1 MSRSCVVV
9 GAGPAGLSAAYRLA
23 NAGVRVT
30 VLESDSEV
38 GGRTRTERV
47 GDFII
52 NTGASFLTSFFDATL
67 GLVRELRLEM
77 TTPPQEPGIVATPV
91 GKLPLDLHSPL
102 RILAFPLISWL
113 SKLRTAS
120 LFARVMLN
128 RRSHIGDLNS
138 LARMDRGGSVEL
150 WGRRR
155 LGQTAYD
162 YLLRSGIEPF
172 FYFGAEDASAAL
184 GKALLRH
191 AIKWNIHVL
200 SRGMGDLCDALA
212 QRLTVRTGCAAHAI
226 EERESS
232 VAVHHAGGTVE
243 ADYAILAIP
252 ANAIARLDGP
262 ISEQDRTD
270 LGTVRYVPNI
280 VVYFGYE
287 RPITVQFPSVSP
299 AGPGR
304 HAIARVRTTSTW
316 APQYVPEGKELLSIY
331 VTAWRSAELL
341 YESHDKMVKAV
352 RADAEDI
359 FGRLADPDWIRVYP
373 RSEAM
378 VLPEPRHFRRMQAF
392 QRRPRQRV
400 LYAGD
405 WLTGSTI
412 EGSVR
417 TGLAAAKRILGT
429 DPGGEGPQPV
439 EKVG

>member
-30 VLESDSEV
+30 VVESDSAI
-38 GGRTRTERV
+38 GGRTRSERV
-47 GDFII
+47 GGFVV
-52 NTGASFLTSFFDATL
+52 NTGATFLTSFFDATL
-67 GLVRELRLEM
+67 GLVRELRLE
-77 TTPPQEPGIVATPV
+77 TTIPSHTPGVVATPV
-91 GKLPLDLHSPL
+91 GKFPLDLHSPF

-113 SKLRTAS
+113 DKLRTAS
-120 LFARVMLN
+120 LFGRVVLN

-138 LARMDRGGSVEL
+138 LARMDRGGSTEH

-172 FYFGAEDASAAL
+172 FYFGAEEASAAL

-191 AIKWNIHVL
+191 AIKWNVHIL
-200 SRGMGDLCDALA
+200 TGGMGELCEALA
-212 QRLTVRTGCAAHAI
+212 QRLTVRTGCAAHAV
-226 EERESS
+226 EERENSI
-232 VAVHHAGGTVE
+232 AVHHAGGTVE
-243 ADYAILAIP
+243 ADYAVLAMP
-252 ANAIARLDGP
+252 ANAIVRLDGS
-262 ISEQDRTD
+262 INEQDRLD

-280 VVYFGYE
+280 AVYFGYE

-316 APQYVPEGKELLSIY
+316 APQYVPEGNELLSIHA
-331 VTAWRSAELL
+331 TSWRSAELL
-341 YESHDKMVKAV
+341 DDSDDKMVKAL
-352 RADAEDI
+352 RADAEQI
-359 FGRLADPDWIRVYP
+359 FGRLADPDWIRAYP

-378 VLPEPRHFRRMQAF
+378 VLPEPHHFRRMQAF
-392 QRRPRQRV
+392 QRRPRRRV

-405 WLTGSTI
+405 WLTGSTV
-412 EGSVR
+412 EGAVR
-417 TGLAAAKRILGT
+417 TGLTAAERILGM
-429 DPGGEGPQPV
+429 
-439 EKVG
+439 KS

>member
-30 VLESDSEV
+30 VLESDSAI

-47 GDFII
+47 GGFTI
-52 NTGASFLTSFFDATL
+52 NTGAGFLTSFFDATMN
-67 GLVRELRLEM
+67 LVRELRLET
-77 TTPPQEPGIVATPV
+77 TTPSQGPGIVATPV
-91 GKLPLDLHSPL
+91 GKLPLDLHSPF

-172 FYFGAEDASAAL
+172 FYFGAEEASAAL
-184 GKALLRH
+184 GKTLLRH
-191 AIKWNIHVL
+191 AINWKIHL
-200 SRGMGDLCDALA
+200 LTQGMGELCEALA

-226 EERESS
+226 EEGDSS
-232 VAVHHAGGTVE
+232 IAVHHAGGTVE
-243 ADYAILAIP
+243 ADYAILSIP
-252 ANAIARLDGP
+252 AHAIVRLDGS

-280 VVYFGYE
+280 VVFFGYE

-304 HAIARVRTTSTW
+304 HPIARVRTISTW
-316 APQYVPEGKELLSIY
+316 APQYVPDGKELLSIY

-341 YESHDKMVKAV
+341 YESREKMVKAV
-352 RADAEDI
+352 RADAEEI

-373 RSEAM
+373 RPEAV

-412 EGSVR
+412 EGAVR
-417 TGLAAAKRILGT
+417 TGLAAAERILGT
-429 DPGGEGPQPV
+429 SSGGGD
-439 EKVG
+439 